1 MGYAG
6 NVGPQFIVPTLI
18 ANREENKSGGR
29 VQSKSAEIADLD
41 FFIGDLVKRIPF
53 FTFVIT
59 CVILQAQ
66 ENSTTH
72 QINYPIGHGLI
83 EHWDNMEKMW
93 QRSIYKYLRCEPDE
107 HYFLL
112 TEPPLNPPVCVFLT

>member
-41 FFIGDLVKRIPF
+41 FFIGDLVQPMFPLQISMAHIMFRPKRTPQLIR
-53 FTFVIT
+53 
-59 CVILQAQ
+59 
-66 ENSTTH
+66 STT
-72 QINYPIGHGLI
+72 
-83 EHWDNMEKMW
+83 
-93 QRSIYKYLRCEPDE
+93 
-107 HYFLL
+107 LL
-112 TEPPLNPPVCVFLT
+112 ATV